1 MLPVVLQILTAQGAA
16 APSISSSAIPTIQK
30 SRNQVQASG
39 FGDPNGVPNIAQL
52 GSYDMPVGPGYS
64 NGTGGAAFGNTTE
77 EKRTVVKPP
86 PTVSLARPVEI
97 TSRPEPI
104 YTDEARASKTEGT
117 VILQVTFYRDGR
129 VIIEHI
135 VQKLP
140 NGLTNAAVKAARG
153 IRFHPAI
160 DSDGQASDFTTQV
173 RVKFLLAEQQ
183 MAGLNKV
190 SVGVLRNGRCV
201 LTDESVRPTNLLY
214 R

>member
-1 MLPVVLQILTAQGAA
+1 MKNGSLLSPSSGINVFMVLAVVLQILTAQSAA
-16 APSISSSAIPTIQK
+16 APSIGSSA
-30 SRNQVQASG
+30 
-39 FGDPNGVPNIAQL
+39 
-52 GSYDMPVGPGYS
+52 
-64 NGTGGAAFGNTTE
+64 NTAE

>member
-1 MLPVVLQILTAQGAA
+1 MKRIPTALVGFLLAFIVLSVVRQILTAQGAA
-16 APSISSSAIPTIQK
+16 APSIGGSTTPTTQK
-30 SRNQVQASG
+30 PRNQVQASG
-39 FGDPNGVPNIAQL
+39 FGGLNGVL
-52 GSYDMPVGPGYS
+52 GSFDMPVATGYS
-64 NGTGGAAFGNTTE
+64 KGAGGAAFGNTTE
-77 EKRTVVKPP
+77 EKQRVVNPP

-104 YTDEARASKTEGT
+104 YTDKARASKTEGT

-153 IRFHPAI
+153 IRFDPAL

-173 RVKFLLAEQQ
+173 RVTFLLAE
-183 MAGLNKV
+183 
-190 SVGVLRNGRCV
+190 
-201 LTDESVRPTNLLY
+201 
-214 R
+214 

>member
-1 MLPVVLQILTAQGAA
+1 MKFDRKCRQRLLSPSSGINVFVVLPVVLQILTAQGAA
-16 APSISSSAIPTIQK
+16 APSIGSSAILTIQK
-30 SRNQVQASG
+30 PRNQVQASG
-39 FGDPNGVPNIAQL
+39 FGDRNGVLKIAQL

-64 NGTGGAAFGNTTE
+64 NGAGGAAFGDTAE

-86 PTVSLARPVEI
+86 PTASLARPVEI
-97 TSRPEPI
+97 TLRPEPI

-117 VILQVTFYRDGR
+117 VRLQVTFSRDRR

-153 IRFHPAI
+153 IRFHPAL

-173 RVKFLLAEQQ
+173 RVKFLLAE
-183 MAGLNKV
+183 
-190 SVGVLRNGRCV
+190 
-201 LTDESVRPTNLLY
+201 
-214 R
+214 

>member
-1 MLPVVLQILTAQGAA
+1 MKNGSLLSPSPGINVFIVLPVVLQILTAQGAA
-16 APSISSSAIPTIQK
+16 APSIGSSP
-30 SRNQVQASG
+30 
-39 FGDPNGVPNIAQL
+39 
-52 GSYDMPVGPGYS
+52 
-64 NGTGGAAFGNTTE
+64 NTTE

-104 YTDEARASKTEGT
+104 YTDKARASKTEGT
-117 VILQVTFYRDGR
+117 VVLQVTFYRDGR

-135 VQKLP
+135 VQELP
-140 NGLTNAAVKAARG
+140 NGLTNAAVKAVRG
-153 IRFHPAI
+153 IRFHPAL

-190 SVGVLRNGRCV
+190 SVGVLRNGRYV
-201 LTDESVRPTNLLY
+201 LTDESVRPHQPAASLRSTSCSGS
-214 R
+214 

>member
-1 MLPVVLQILTAQGAA
+1 MKFDRKCRRRLLSPSSGINVFVVLPVVLQILTAQGSA
-16 APSISSSAIPTIQK
+16 APSSAIPTIQK
-30 SRNQVQASG
+30 PRNQVQASG

-52 GSYDMPVGPGYS
+52 GSYDMPVGPGYR

-104 YTDEARASKTEGT
+104 YTAEARASKTEGA

-153 IRFHPAI
+153 IRFHPAR

-173 RVKFLLAEQQ
+173 RVKFLLAE
-183 MAGLNKV
+183 
-190 SVGVLRNGRCV
+190 
-201 LTDESVRPTNLLY
+201 
-214 R
+214 

>member
-1 MLPVVLQILTAQGAA
+1 MKFDRKCRRRLLSPSSGINVFVVLPVVLQILTAQGSA
-16 APSISSSAIPTIQK
+16 APSSAIPTIQK
-30 SRNQVQASG
+30 PRNQVQASG
-39 FGDPNGVPNIAQL
+39 FGDRNGVLKIAQL

-173 RVKFLLAEQQ
+173 RVKFLLAE
-183 MAGLNKV
+183 
-190 SVGVLRNGRCV
+190 
-201 LTDESVRPTNLLY
+201 
-214 R
+214 

>member
-1 MLPVVLQILTAQGAA
+1 MKRIPTALVGFLLAFIVLSVVRQILTAQGAA
-16 APSISSSAIPTIQK
+16 APSIGGSAMLSIQIP
-30 SRNQVQASG
+30 RNQLQASG
-39 FGDPNGVPNIAQL
+39 FCGPNGVL
-52 GSYDMPVGPGYS
+52 GSYEMPVATGYS
-64 NGTGGAAFGNTTE
+64 NGAGSAAFRNTTE

-86 PTVSLARPVEI
+86 PTLSLARPVEI

-153 IRFHPAI
+153 IRFHPAL
-160 DSDGQASDFTTQV
+160 DGDGQASDFTTQV
-173 RVKFLLAEQQ
+173 RVKFLLAE
-183 MAGLNKV
+183 
-190 SVGVLRNGRCV
+190 
-201 LTDESVRPTNLLY
+201 
-214 R
+214 

>member
-1 MLPVVLQILTAQGAA
+1 MKFDRKCRQRLLSLSSGINVFIVLPVVLQILTAQGTA
-16 APSISSSAIPTIQK
+16 APSIGSSP
-30 SRNQVQASG
+30 
-39 FGDPNGVPNIAQL
+39 
-52 GSYDMPVGPGYS
+52 
-64 NGTGGAAFGNTTE
+64 NTTE

-153 IRFHPAI
+153 IRFHPAL
-160 DSDGQASDFTTQV
+160 DGDGQTTDFTAQV
-173 RVKFLLAEQQ
+173 RVNFLPVE
-183 MAGLNKV
+183 
-190 SVGVLRNGRCV
+190 
-201 LTDESVRPTNLLY
+201 
-214 R
+214 

>member
-1 MLPVVLQILTAQGAA
+1 MGYEENSNSIGWILTCALFPPGKRQARFAHSSRSRDGLVNWFDGNYRQRLLSPSSGINVLIVLSVVLQILTTQRTA
-16 APSISSSAIPTIQK
+16 APSIGTSA
-30 SRNQVQASG
+30 
-39 FGDPNGVPNIAQL
+39 
-52 GSYDMPVGPGYS
+52 
-64 NGTGGAAFGNTTE
+64 NTTE

-104 YTDEARASKTEGT
+104 YTDKARASKTEGT

-153 IRFHPAI
+153 IRFHPAL
-160 DSDGQASDFTTQV
+160 DSDGQATDFTAHV
-173 RVKFLLAEQQ
+173 RVEFLLAE
-183 MAGLNKV
+183 
-190 SVGVLRNGRCV
+190 
-201 LTDESVRPTNLLY
+201 
-214 R
+214 